1 MFPLVKKT
9 VSALFVST
17 LLASAPAFAD
27 IIISGTRIIY
37 NADKKDVN
45 VRLENKG
52 NRPLLIQNWLDTGD
66 DNADP
71 SQIKVPFTA
80 TPPVSRVEPKRGQTV
95 KVMYTGATALPKDRE
110 SVYWFNVLEVPP
122 KPKDAEADKNLLQLA
137 FRTRI
142 KLFYRPSGL
151 QGEPAEAPAKITW
164 KLNNAQLQAN
174 NPTPYYVS
182 FNEVKLESGG
192 KTYNVNSSM
201 VAPFSQ
207 ASFGVTGLPGS
218 MSSGK
223 VVFKAINDFGGN
235 IDGSA
240 TF

>member
-1 MFPLVKKT
+1 
-9 VSALFVST
+9 
-17 LLASAPAFAD
+17 
-27 IIISGTRIIY
+27 
-37 NADKKDVN
+37 
-45 VRLENKG
+45 
-52 NRPLLIQNWLDTGD
+52 
-66 DNADP
+66 
-71 SQIKVPFTA
+71 
-80 TPPVSRVEPKRGQTV
+80 
-95 KVMYTGATALPKDRE
+95 
-110 SVYWFNVLEVPP
+110 
-122 KPKDAEADKNLLQLA
+122 
-137 FRTRI
+137 
-142 KLFYRPSGL
+142 FYRPSGL

-201 VAPFSQ
+201 VTPFSQ
-207 ASFGVTGLPGS
+207 ASFGVTSLPGS
-218 MSSGK
+218 VSSGK

>member
-1 MFPLVKKT
+1 M
-9 VSALFVST
+9 
-17 LLASAPAFAD
+17 
-27 IIISGTRIIY
+27 
-37 NADKKDVN
+37 
-45 VRLENKG
+45 
-52 NRPLLIQNWLDTGD
+52 DTGD

-201 VAPFSQ
+201 VTPFSQ
-207 ASFGVTGLPGS
+207 ASFGVTSLPGS
-218 MSSGK
+218 VSSGK

>member
-1 MFPLVKKT
+1 M
-9 VSALFVST
+9 
-17 LLASAPAFAD
+17 
-27 IIISGTRIIY
+27 
-37 NADKKDVN
+37 
-45 VRLENKG
+45 
-52 NRPLLIQNWLDTGD
+52 DTGD

-151 QGEPAEAPAKITW
+151 QGEPAEAPAKITR

-201 VAPFSQ
+201 VTPFSR
-207 ASFGVTGLPGS
+207 ASFGVTSLPEACHPEKWS
-218 MSSGK
+218 LKRSTTLAATLMVPQHSKNKRILFNIAECNLVPVYSSK
-223 VVFKAINDFGGN
+223 SRIPKKRYLRPVVPCFIA
-235 IDGSA
+235 A
-240 TF
+240 TVLRRTPWNMTVPF